1 MERERERER
10 ERRGCVRFCLVLVFW
25 TGTLLELGIPEGALG
40 HGMTDLSLGCLLRGA
55 LWLKM
60 ALPYVFSLLNC
71 FLKYFKNKFIEII
84 IFIY

>member
-1 MERERERER
+1 
-10 ERRGCVRFCLVLVFW
+10 
-25 TGTLLELGIPEGALG
+25 
-40 HGMTDLSLGCLLRGA
+40 LGCLLRGA